1 MARSVDFT
9 SILDAAG
16 METII
21 SGVLAVA
28 AVIGAVVVVQRA
40 VYEVQLILIG
50 REESSDAEQRERDRW
65 AD

>member
-1 MARSVDFT
+1 MALPVDFT
-9 SILDAAG
+9 SIVDAAG
-16 METII
+16 MDTIVT
-21 SGVLAVA
+21 GVFAVA
-28 AVIGAVVVVQRA
+28 AVIVAVVVVQRA